1 MTGSTE
7 QGTAS
12 ADDGA
17 LRVGAHPTHR
27 TWWRRRRVWLPVA
40 VLAVV
45 VLGPVLAVQATGQAK
60 VRSSAT
66 SVDATPV
73 AIVLGAGLRPDGS
86 PSTFLTRR
94 LARAA
99 ELYAG
104 FDTHDT
110 CQRARRVFG
119 VEAAV
124 VVTQDY
130 HVRRAAFSC
139 AAAGIDVQGSGV
151 SSASVEPSKAVMY
164 RVREL
169 PASWKAALDAVV
181 NRSPVYLGDPE
192 PGVRDALAG

>member
-1 MTGSTE
+1 MPGEGRYVRLTL
-7 QGTAS
+7 S
-12 ADDGA
+12 AKA
-17 LRVGAHPTHR
+17 IKT
-27 TWWRRRRVWLPVA
+27 
-40 VLAVV
+40 
-45 VLGPVLAVQATGQAK
+45 
-60 VRSSAT
+60 
-66 SVDATPV
+66 VDH
-73 AIVLGAGLRPDGS
+73 I
-86 PSTFLTRR
+86 
-94 LARAA
+94 
-99 ELYAG
+99 
-104 FDTHDT
+104 
-110 CQRARRVFG
+110 G